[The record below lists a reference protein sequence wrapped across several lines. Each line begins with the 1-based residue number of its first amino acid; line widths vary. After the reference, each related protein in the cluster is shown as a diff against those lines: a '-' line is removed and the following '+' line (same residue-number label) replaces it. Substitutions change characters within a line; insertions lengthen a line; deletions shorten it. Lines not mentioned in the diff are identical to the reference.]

1 MKSLPLLA
9 ILLGLA
15 GLIPFVAGAVVI
27 LFYPSTV
34 PVPGLVGALAG
45 YGAVI
50 LSFLGAVHW
59 GLALADDPIG
69 VPGRARIAAG
79 RLTLG
84 VLPALAGWASL
95 LILTTGRPRLSLL
108 LLLVG
113 FAVVT
118 AVETRAGRAG
128 LMPRGYLPLRWL
140 LSGVVM
146 VCLAAVLV
154 ARML

>member
-9 ILLGLA
+9 ALLGMA
-15 GLIPFVAGAVVI
+15 GLIPFVAITVMI
-27 LFYPSTV
+27 LFYPASA
-34 PVPGLVGALAG
+34 PVPGLVGGLAG

-69 VPGRARIAAG
+69 VPARARIAAG
-79 RLTLG
+79 RLSLG
-84 VLPALAGWASL
+84 VLPALAGWAAL
-95 LILTTGRPRLSLL
+95 LVLLTGRPLVSLL

-118 AVETRAGRAG
+118 AVESRAARAG
-128 LMPRGYLPLRWL
+128 LMPRGYLTLRWV
-140 LSGVVM
+140 LSAVVM
-146 VCLAAVLV
+146 LCLAAVLLV
-154 ARML
+154 RMF